1 MVPPKACPIDAHAAQ
16 WVRRG
21 VGGYLSRAMTNERVA
36 GRYTLRRAVGHG
48 ASGAVWLAHDEVLGR
63 PVALK
68 RIGQAAAGADDA
80 VRAEREAR
88 LAAQVAHPSVV
99 AVYDLVLDEGDGS
112 WLVMEYVGGSPLST
126 VVREAGPLDPD
137 RAAQLL
143 APVADALA
151 QAHALGIVHRDIK
164 PSNILAPGDGG
175 AKLSDF
181 GIARGAGDA
190 TLTQT
195 GLVTGSPAYLAPEVA
210 VGGPA
215 TPASDVWALGAT
227 LVHLLL
233 GRPPYH
239 RDGSENTPLA
249 VVYRIVHE
257 DPPHVTSAGWLAPLI
272 AATMTKDPEGRPP
285 MTAVRDLLER
295 AEGPER
301 TMALPAVSVAAAP
314 PPPPRDPPPP
324 PVVERAAVPPVPN
337 GRHRAPARTAL
348 IAAAAVAALLAV
360 LTAVLLALPDGDDP
374 EPTAGSSPTSSQS
387 TAPVAQTTAEELQ
400 AFAEN
405 YVRTAADDPDAGF
418 AMLTPSYQESSDQ
431 YADFWGPMRD
441 PEILEISSDPAAMTV
456 TYTYRYTM
464 PATGSR
470 TEKVTLELVR
480 EGDDLLIDGAR

>member
-1 MVPPKACPIDAHAAQ
+1 M
-16 WVRRG
+16 
-21 VGGYLSRAMTNERVA
+21 A
-36 GRYTLRRAVGHG
+36 GRYTLQRAVGHG
-48 ASGAVWLAHDEVLGR
+48 ASGAVWLAHDEVLDR

-68 RIGQAAAGADDA
+68 RIGRAAAAADDA

-88 LAAQVAHPSVV
+88 LAAQVAHPHVV
-99 AVYDLVLDEGDGS
+99 AVYDLVLDDEDGS
-112 WLVMEYVGGSPLST
+112 WLVMEYVDGSPLST

-137 RAAQLL
+137 RAARLL

-164 PSNILAPGDGG
+164 PSNILAAGDGG

-239 RDGSENTPLA
+239 RDEGENTPLA

-257 DPPHVTSAGWLAPLI
+257 DPPEVATAGWLAPLI
-272 AATMTKDPEGRPP
+272 TATMTKDPEGRPP
-285 MTAVRDLLER
+285 MAAVRDLLEY
-295 AEGPER
+295 AESPQR
-301 TMALPAVSVAAAP
+301 TMALPALTSPPPPPPPPPPAPRDLPAAP
-314 PPPPRDPPPP
+314 PPSSP
-324 PVVERAAVPPVPN
+324 
-337 GRHRAPARTAL
+337 HRAPARTAL
-348 IAAAAVAALLAV
+348 LAAAAVAALLVV
-360 LTAVLLALPDGDDP
+360 LTTVLLTLPGGDDDP
-374 EPTAGSSPTSSQS
+374 QPTAGSSPTASRSVTS
-387 TAPVAQTTAEELQ
+387 PAAQPTAEELR

-418 AMLTPSYQESSDQ
+418 AMLTPAYQESSDQ

-464 PATGSR
+464 PSTGSR
-470 TEKVTLELVR
+470 TETVTLELVR
-480 EGDDLLIDGAR
+480 EGGELLIDGAR